1 MKECLLPSPCKNTT
15 LREVNEVVYGISLR
29 EWKMLHGIG
38 VWREFCGRVA
48 CKRQRIDDSIFDLLN
63 SSETHGHIALGGT
76 LTSID

>member
-1 MKECLLPSPCKNTT
+1 
-15 LREVNEVVYGISLR
+15 
-29 EWKMLHGIG
+29 MLHGIG

-76 LTSID
+76 LTSIDSINHMAIVIQETDHMRQLIILK